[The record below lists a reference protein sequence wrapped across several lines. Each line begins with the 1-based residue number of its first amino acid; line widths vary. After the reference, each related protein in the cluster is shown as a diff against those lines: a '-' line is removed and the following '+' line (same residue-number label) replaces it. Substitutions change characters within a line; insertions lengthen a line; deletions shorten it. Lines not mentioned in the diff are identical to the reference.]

1 MKANRIIS
9 RLGVVIFFMTLVAC
23 SLFDESQEKV
33 VEVFSSEKPYTLEIL
48 KERSYYQADKVVS
61 RLSSKNVDSYILKSE
76 DEDGDSW
83 YSVVSG
89 AFENDSCLEAFR
101 LYLDTALQIKAG
113 DVFLYSEMDSLDR
126 IPVKEEA
133 VKEQKRIDA
142 NKPDVPKDIALLISQ
157 YPKTDIFYL
166 KNGLM
171 KSFLNLILQLQEKK

>member
-101 LYLDTALQIKAG
+101 PYLDTALQI
-113 DVFLYSEMDSLDR
+113 
-126 IPVKEEA
+126 
-133 VKEQKRIDA
+133 
-142 NKPDVPKDIALLISQ
+142 
-157 YPKTDIFYL
+157 
-166 KNGLM
+166 
-171 KSFLNLILQLQEKK
+171 